1 MWKFIVDP
9 MLARIS
15 IDEEIKSGMDI
26 AEKEVIKTLELLGMV
41 PT

>member
-9 MLARIS
+9 MLARKG